1 MKFIRSLTIKLV
13 LLTSLF
19 SDSLSAAPDKL
30 FIDLVNYSASIDG
43 YSSLCVQNYDDDQEL
58 NSLFALLRDLKDKYL
73 LFTDD
78 DYDMLKSTY
87 MKTKS
92 ATITQLMK
100 LKLNVQKSNCSN
112 YLKIF
117 ERFDRKKQKSLEDL
131 ERMINAYWQHQR
143 ISTCFFYS

>member
-13 LLTSLF
+13 CIASLF
-19 SDSLSAAPDKL
+19 SNSLSAAPDKL

-58 NSLFALLRDLKDKYL
+58 NSLFALLRELKDKYL

>member
-1 MKFIRSLTIKLV
+1 MKFIRLLTIKFV
-13 LLTSLF
+13 LIAPLAS
-19 SDSLSAAPDKL
+19 SSVSAAPDKL
-30 FIDLVNYSASIDG
+30 FIDLINYSASIDG
-43 YSSLCVQNYDDDQEL
+43 YSSLCVQNYDDDREL
-58 NSLFALLRDLKDKYL
+58 ELLFNLLRELKEKYL

-131 ERMINAYWQHQR
+131 ERMISAY
-143 ISTCFFYS
+143 

>member
-1 MKFIRSLTIKLV
+1 MKFIRLLTIKF
-13 LLTSLF
+13 LLLAPLAS
-19 SDSLSAAPDKL
+19 SSVSAAPDKL

-43 YSSLCVQNYDDDQEL
+43 YSSLCVQNYDDDREL
-58 NSLFALLRDLKDKYL
+58 ELLFNLLRDLKEKYL
-73 LFTDD
+73 LFTDN
-78 DYDMLKSTY
+78 DYDMLRSTY

-131 ERMINAYWQHQR
+131 ERMISAY
-143 ISTCFFYS
+143 

>member
-1 MKFIRSLTIKLV
+1 MKFTRLLIIKFAFLASFFSNSL
-13 LLTSLF
+13 
-19 SDSLSAAPDKL
+19 DAAPDKL

-43 YSSLCVQNYDDDQEL
+43 YSSLCVQNYDDDREL
-58 NSLFALLRDLKDKYL
+58 NSLFTLLRELKDEYL

-100 LKLNVQKSNCSN
+100 LKLNVQKSNCGN

-131 ERMINAYWQHQR
+131 ERMISAYK
-143 ISTCFFYS
+143 

>member
-13 LLTSLF
+13 FIASLF
-19 SDSLSAAPDKL
+19 SNSLSAAPDKL

-58 NSLFALLRDLKDKYL
+58 NSLFALLRELKDKYL

-131 ERMINAYWQHQR
+131 ERMINAY
-143 ISTCFFYS
+143 

>member
-1 MKFIRSLTIKLV
+1 MKFIRSLTIRLV
-13 LLTSLF
+13 LLAPLF
-19 SDSLSAAPDKL
+19 SNSLGAAPDKL

-43 YSSLCVQNYDDDQEL
+43 YSSLCVQNYDDDQQL
-58 NSLFALLRDLKDKYL
+58 SSLFALLRELKDKYL

-131 ERMINAYWQHQR
+131 ERMINAY
-143 ISTCFFYS
+143 

>member
-1 MKFIRSLTIKLV
+1 MKFIRLLTIKFV
-13 LLTSLF
+13 LLAPLASSSVT
-19 SDSLSAAPDKL
+19 AAPDKL
-30 FIDLVNYSASIDG
+30 FIDLINYSASIDG
-43 YSSLCVQNYDDDQEL
+43 YSSLCVQNYDDDREL
-58 NSLFALLRDLKDKYL
+58 ELLFNLLRELKEKYL

-131 ERMINAYWQHQR
+131 ERMISAY
-143 ISTCFFYS
+143 

>member
-1 MKFIRSLTIKLV
+1 MKFIRLLTIKFV
-13 LLTSLF
+13 LLAPLAS
-19 SDSLSAAPDKL
+19 SSVSAAPDKL

-43 YSSLCVQNYDDDQEL
+43 YSSLCVQNYDDDREL
-58 NSLFALLRDLKDKYL
+58 ESLFSLLRELKEKYL

-131 ERMINAYWQHQR
+131 ERMISAY
-143 ISTCFFYS
+143 

>member
-13 LLTSLF
+13 LLTPLF
-19 SDSLSAAPDKL
+19 SNSLSAAPDKL

-58 NSLFALLRDLKDKYL
+58 NSLFALLRELKDKYL
-73 LFTDD
+73 LFTDE
-78 DYDMLKSTY
+78 DYDILKSTY

-100 LKLNVQKSNCSN
+100 LKLNVQKNNCSN

-117 ERFDRKKQKSLEDL
+117 ERFDRKKQKNLEDL
-131 ERMINAYWQHQR
+131 ERMISAYQ
-143 ISTCFFYS
+143 

>member
-13 LLTSLF
+13 FIASLF
-19 SDSLSAAPDKL
+19 SNSLSAAPDKL

-58 NSLFALLRDLKDKYL
+58 NSLFALLRELKDKYF

-87 MKTKS
+87 MRTKS

-100 LKLNVQKSNCSN
+100 LKLNVQKSSCSN

-131 ERMINAYWQHQR
+131 ERMINAY
-143 ISTCFFYS
+143 

>member
-13 LLTSLF
+13 LLTPLF
-19 SDSLSAAPDKL
+19 SNSLSAAPDKL

-58 NSLFALLRDLKDKYL
+58 NSLFALLRELKDKYL

-100 LKLNVQKSNCSN
+100 LKLNVQKRG
-112 YLKIF
+112 YLPK
-117 ERFDRKKQKSLEDL
+117 R
-131 ERMINAYWQHQR
+131 
-143 ISTCFFYS
+143 

>member
-1 MKFIRSLTIKLV
+1 MKFIRLLTIKFV
-13 LLTSLF
+13 LLAPLAS
-19 SDSLSAAPDKL
+19 SSVSAAPDKL
-30 FIDLVNYSASIDG
+30 FIDLINYSASIDG
-43 YSSLCVQNYDDDQEL
+43 YSSLCVQNYDDDREL
-58 NSLFALLRDLKDKYL
+58 ESLFNLLRELKEKYL

-100 LKLNVQKSNCSN
+100 LKLNVQKSNCRN

-131 ERMINAYWQHQR
+131 ERMISAY
-143 ISTCFFYS
+143 

>member
-1 MKFIRSLTIKLV
+1 MSRVAGITLSLGFIMS
-13 LLTSLF
+13 S
-19 SDSLSAAPDKL
+19 SDTVFD
-30 FIDLVNYSASIDG
+30 
-43 YSSLCVQNYDDDQEL
+43 YDDDQEL
-58 NSLFALLRDLKDKYL
+58 NSLFALLRELKDKYL

-100 LKLNVQKSNCSN
+100 LKLNVQKSNCTN

-131 ERMINAYWQHQR
+131 ERMINAY
-143 ISTCFFYS
+143 

>member
-1 MKFIRSLTIKLV
+1 MKFIRLLTIKFV
-13 LLTSLF
+13 LLAPLASSLV
-19 SDSLSAAPDKL
+19 SAAPDKL
-30 FIDLVNYSASIDG
+30 FIDLINYSASIDG
-43 YSSLCVQNYDDDQEL
+43 YSSLCVQNYDDDREL
-58 NSLFALLRDLKDKYL
+58 ELLFNLLRELKEKYL

-100 LKLNVQKSNCSN
+100 LKLNVQKSNCRN

-131 ERMINAYWQHQR
+131 ERMISAY
-143 ISTCFFYS
+143 

>member
-1 MKFIRSLTIKLV
+1 MKFIRLLTIKLV

-19 SDSLSAAPDKL
+19 SNSLGAAPDKL

-58 NSLFALLRDLKDKYL
+58 NSLFALLRELKDKYL

-100 LKLNVQKSNCSN
+100 LKLNVQKSNCGN

-117 ERFDRKKQKSLEDL
+117 ERFDRKKQKNLEDL
-131 ERMINAYWQHQR
+131 ERMISAYQ
-143 ISTCFFYS
+143 

>member
-1 MKFIRSLTIKLV
+1 MKFTR
-13 LLTSLF
+13 LLIINFALLATFF
-19 SDSLSAAPDKL
+19 SNSSDAAPDKL
-30 FIDLVNYSASIDG
+30 FVDLVNYSASIDG

-58 NSLFALLRDLKDKYL
+58 NSLFALLRELKDEYL

-87 MKTKS
+87 MRTKS

-100 LKLNVQKSNCSN
+100 LKLNVQKSSCGN

-131 ERMINAYWQHQR
+131 ERMINAYK
-143 ISTCFFYS
+143 

>member
-1 MKFIRSLTIKLV
+1 MRFIRLLTIKFV
-13 LLTSLF
+13 LLAPLAS
-19 SDSLSAAPDKL
+19 SSVSAAPDKL
-30 FIDLVNYSASIDG
+30 FIDLINYSASIDG
-43 YSSLCVQNYDDDQEL
+43 YSSLCVQDYDDDREL
-58 NSLFALLRDLKDKYL
+58 ESLFSLLRELKEKYL

-131 ERMINAYWQHQR
+131 ERMISAYL
-143 ISTCFFYS
+143 

>member
-13 LLTSLF
+13 LLAPLF
-19 SDSLSAAPDKL
+19 SNSLSAAPDKL

-43 YSSLCVQNYDDDQEL
+43 YSSLCVQNYDDDREL
-58 NSLFALLRDLKDKYL
+58 NSLFTLLRELKDKYL

-117 ERFDRKKQKSLEDL
+117 ERFDRKQQKSLEDL
-131 ERMINAYWQHQR
+131 ERMINAY
-143 ISTCFFYS
+143 

>member
-13 LLTSLF
+13 FIASLF
-19 SDSLSAAPDKL
+19 SNSLSAAPDKL

-58 NSLFALLRDLKDKYL
+58 NSLFALLRELKDKYL

-117 ERFDRKKQKSLEDL
+117 ERFDRKKQKNLEDL
-131 ERMINAYWQHQR
+131 ERMISAY
-143 ISTCFFYS
+143 

>member
-1 MKFIRSLTIKLV
+1 MYKR
-13 LLTSLF
+13 
-19 SDSLSAAPDKL
+19 
-30 FIDLVNYSASIDG
+30 
-43 YSSLCVQNYDDDQEL
+43 QDQEL
-58 NSLFALLRDLKDKYL
+58 NSLFALLRELKDKYL

-131 ERMINAYWQHQR
+131 ERMINAY
-143 ISTCFFYS
+143 

>member
-1 MKFIRSLTIKLV
+1 MKFIRLLTIKFV
-13 LLTSLF
+13 LLAPLAS
-19 SDSLSAAPDKL
+19 SSVSAAPDKL
-30 FIDLVNYSASIDG
+30 FIDLINYSASIDG
-43 YSSLCVQNYDDDQEL
+43 YSSLCVQNYDDDREL
-58 NSLFALLRDLKDKYL
+58 ESLFSLLRELKEKYL

-131 ERMINAYWQHQR
+131 ERMISAY
-143 ISTCFFYS
+143 

>member
-13 LLTSLF
+13 FIASLF
-19 SDSLSAAPDKL
+19 SNSLSAAPDKL

-58 NSLFALLRDLKDKYL
+58 NSLFALLRELKDKYL

-117 ERFDRKKQKSLEDL
+117 ERFDRKKQKNLEDL
-131 ERMINAYWQHQR
+131 ERMISAYQ
-143 ISTCFFYS
+143 

>member
-1 MKFIRSLTIKLV
+1 MRFIRLLTIKF
-13 LLTSLF
+13 LLLAPLAPS
-19 SDSLSAAPDKL
+19 SVSAAPDKL
-30 FIDLVNYSASIDG
+30 FIDLINYSASIDG
-43 YSSLCVQNYDDDQEL
+43 YSSLCVQNYDDDREL
-58 NSLFALLRDLKDKYL
+58 ELLFNLLRELQEKYL

-78 DYDMLKSTY
+78 DYDMLRSTY

-131 ERMINAYWQHQR
+131 ERMISAY
-143 ISTCFFYS
+143 

>member
-1 MKFIRSLTIKLV
+1 MKFTR
-13 LLTSLF
+13 LLIINFALLAPFF
-19 SDSLSAAPDKL
+19 SNSSGAAPDKL
-30 FIDLVNYSASIDG
+30 FVDLVNYSASIDG

-58 NSLFALLRDLKDKYL
+58 NSLFALLRELKDEYL

-87 MKTKS
+87 MRTKS

-100 LKLNVQKSNCSN
+100 LKLNVQKSSCGN

-131 ERMINAYWQHQR
+131 ERMINAYK
-143 ISTCFFYS
+143 

>member
-1 MKFIRSLTIKLV
+1 MKFIRLLTINFL
-13 LLTSLF
+13 LLAPLTSN
-19 SDSLSAAPDKL
+19 SVSAAPDKL

-43 YSSLCVQNYDDDQEL
+43 YSSLCVQNYNDDQEL
-58 NSLFALLRDLKDKYL
+58 ELLFNLLRDLKEKYL

-78 DYDMLKSTY
+78 DYNMLRSTY

-100 LKLNVQKSNCSN
+100 LKLNIRKNNCSN

-131 ERMINAYWQHQR
+131 ERMISAYQ
-143 ISTCFFYS
+143 

>member
-1 MKFIRSLTIKLV
+1 MKFIRLLTIKFV
-13 LLTSLF
+13 LLAPLAS
-19 SDSLSAAPDKL
+19 SSVSAAPDKL
-30 FIDLVNYSASIDG
+30 FIDLINYSASIDG
-43 YSSLCVQNYDDDQEL
+43 YSSLCVQDYDDDREL
-58 NSLFALLRDLKDKYL
+58 ESLFSLLRELKEKYL

-131 ERMINAYWQHQR
+131 ERMISAY
-143 ISTCFFYS
+143 

>member
-1 MKFIRSLTIKLV
+1 MKFIRLLTIKSLLLV
-13 LLTSLF
+13 PLAS
-19 SDSLSAAPDKL
+19 SSVSASPDKL

-43 YSSLCVQNYDDDQEL
+43 YSSLCVQNYDDDREL
-58 NSLFALLRDLKDKYL
+58 NSLFNLLRDLKEKYL

-78 DYDMLKSTY
+78 DYNMLRSTY
-87 MKTKS
+87 IKTKS

-117 ERFDRKKQKSLEDL
+117 ERFDRKKQKNLEDL
-131 ERMINAYWQHQR
+131 ERMISAYE
-143 ISTCFFYS
+143 